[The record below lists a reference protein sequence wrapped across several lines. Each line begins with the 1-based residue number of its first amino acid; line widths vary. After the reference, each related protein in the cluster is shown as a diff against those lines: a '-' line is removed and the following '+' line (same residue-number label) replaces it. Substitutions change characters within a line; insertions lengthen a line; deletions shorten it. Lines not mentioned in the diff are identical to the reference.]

1 MKPDLIHIGSIVHA
15 ELQRQQL
22 SVTWL
27 AQQLGLQRPNCY
39 RLLRSSSLHT
49 DTLLQLSLILRHDF
63 FREYSHVINKEL
75 NN

>member
-39 RLLRSSSLHT
+39 RLLRASSLHT
-49 DTLLQLSLILRHDF
+49 DTLLQLSLVLRHDF
-63 FREYSHVINKEL
+63 FREYSCILEKSIN
-75 NN
+75 N